1 MVTLK
6 SLTLTLIGTAY
17 AYGGAAFG
25 RRQGVAEPLHDGFSY
40 LHGTAT
46 LAHAVGAELEEFPYP
61 AGYCFHA
68 KHAGSSGSEGLVFGR
83 DGRFSRRSAS
93 GGGRWRWSKS
103 FLSGKRMLQLEWSG
117 GGAPMKLL
125 PQQLLPTTMAA
136 TAAAADA
143 GAGVAHTGFG
153 NDALTLSAP
162 TPDDSGGG
170 GNGGGAVKS
179 IVGRSEDVAVVVVAD
194 KGFGTTLPALRSVS
208 CWAAARGYDLIVL
221 DPAVLGPCAHHTNV
235 FFAKHCAV
243 AVLIA
248 WRAPGSLL
256 LVLDADVAVAR
267 PDATLEEFMAAIGLG
282 AKARAVWGQAAGG
295 GGKGKGNGKGGKG
308 GGKGG
313 NGSHGGGDVV
323 DVVHCERFHSNEVSA
338 GNYIVRA
345 TPWAAAYLHGWAG
358 MERELRRGGRGGMH
372 NNDNGALHLHL
383 LKVLGL
389 NWQRCDPLWGR
400 KARDELR
407 AYDRFVNCAK
417 RELGLVRR
425 WPHVLLLHRAQGFVA
440 DYDAFG
446 ARSAGGSGGDGA
458 SWVPEL
464 GSSVP
469 TPFLLHG
476 LKDAKH
482 FAVIAKQAQP
492 CALLAGCPVLAV
504 ALVEDERAA
513 RAGVLRSDVAKT
525 MARPGAF
532 EQVGS
537 LIGKCWPRCKQLTAE
552 QVARR
557 VLAAAQVGNAKHRR
571 DREEV

>member
-1 MVTLK
+1 MVALPWI
-6 SLTLTLIGTAY
+6 LTLTLTLVLIGT

-40 LHGTAT
+40 LHGTAA
-46 LAHAVGAELEEFPYP
+46 LAHAVGAAVEENPYP

-68 KHAGSSGSEGLVFGR
+68 KHAGSGGSEGLVFGR

-93 GGGRWRWSKS
+93 GGGHWRWSKS
-103 FLSGKRMLQLEWSG
+103 FLSGKRMLQLDWSG

-136 TAAAADA
+136 TVAA
-143 GAGVAHTGFG
+143 GTGGVGVAHTGFG

-170 GNGGGAVKS
+170 GGGAVKS
-179 IVGRSEDVAVVVVAD
+179 VVGRSEDVAVVVVAD
-194 KGFGTTLPALRSVS
+194 KRFGTTLPALRSVS
-208 CWAAARGYDLIVL
+208 CWAAARGYDFIVL
-221 DPAVLGPCAHHTNV
+221 DPAVLGPCAHHTNL

-282 AKARAVWGQAAGG
+282 AQARAAWGQAAGG
-295 GGKGKGNGKGGKG
+295 GGGGE
-308 GGKGG
+308 
-313 NGSHGGGDVV
+313 VV
-323 DVVHCERFHSNEVSA
+323 DVVHYERFHSNEVSA

-345 TPWAAAYLHGWAG
+345 TPWAAAYLHGWAS

-417 RELGLVRR
+417 RELGRVRR
-425 WPHVLLLHRAQGFVA
+425 WPHVLLLHRGQGFAA
-440 DYDAFG
+440 DHSAFG
-446 ARSAGGSGGDGA
+446 ARSADGSGGDGA
-458 SWVPEL
+458 LWVPDL

-476 LKDAKH
+476 LTDAKH
-482 FAVIAKQAQP
+482 FAAIAKQAQP
-492 CALLAGCPVLAV
+492 CALLAGCPVLTV

-513 RAGVLRSDVAKT
+513 RAAVLRSDAAKT
-525 MARPGAF
+525 KARPGAF
-532 EQVGS
+532 DQVGS

-557 VLAAAQVGNAKHRR
+557 VLAAAQAGNAKHRR
-571 DREEV
+571 GREEV